1 MYTFIESPLFTK
13 LVSEYLDDDDLFE
26 LQYAISE
33 KPDAG
38 DVIPGT
44 GGVRKLRWRMPGR
57 GKRGGLRVIY
67 YLKNVKSEIWLL
79 TLYPKNVAENIP
91 AKVLRKIREEIEN
104 D

>member
-38 DVIPGT
+38 DLIPGT

-104 D
+104 G

>member
-1 MYTFIESPLFTK
+1 
-13 LVSEYLDDDDLFE
+13 LFE

-57 GKRGGLRVIY
+57 GKRGGLRVVY

>member
-91 AKVLRKIREEIEN
+91 AKVLRKIREQIEN

>member
-1 MYTFIESPLFTK
+1 VYTFIESPLFTK